1 MVDLLDVGKDYS
13 FLFKHIVSSIL
24 NVRIFPIISLISDLV
39 TFFLFSD

>member
-1 MVDLLDVGKDYS
+1 MEELLDVGKDTS
-13 FLFKHIVSSIL
+13 FFFKQIVSSIL

>member
-1 MVDLLDVGKDYS
+1 MEDLLDVGKDYS

-24 NVRIFPIISLISDLV
+24 FIIFPIISLISDLV